1 MLLQKHD
8 IPYEIFEASD
18 RPGGRIFTYSFR
30 PDPDKSLNGKHEYYD
45 VGAMRFPNNN
55 ANKATFDLFKE
66 LGFRFRNEENPD
78 GELIEFKF
86 GIGDNIRH
94 FNGISTTAKDAAAG
108 FDLFGEGKP
117 LGNVPRGFV
126 DVQDTDE
133 EGNVYRGV
141 DACHFKAFSD
151 LRKKLASDF
160 DKEWKKLLEEWDWA
174 STHSYLAR
182 AEELRFPQPVIDWI
196 EKHKSGTGRYAQA
209 LTEEILTALIVYDP
223 NIAKNGWWCLEGGSE
238 VLIKEMLFKL
248 SNPPHYNHRVTAVA
262 EDSMCFPDPSRRMK
276 VSIQGRKYEYFSHVV
291 STVSFAALRTVD
303 TDDVFMNYGQREA
316 MRVLYYGDAIK
327 VGIKFKTRWWEKD
340 AVKYK
345 QLGGASNTDRQ
356 SRAVVYPS
364 YGLEEEGPGVLL
376 VSYNWGQDATRFG
389 ALIKNSDWTKQL
401 DPARVRPQS
410 EEVLLEQIYQDLAVM
425 HTPDNFDSEEVK
437 KFKETLIEDTLDYHT
452 FDWSRSPF
460 TMGAFAEFHPGQF
473 STLFADI
480 LQPAGVFGNF
490 HFAGELASH
499 HHGWVGGALDS
510 AMRVVEQIVMDLGL
524 GLTSDK
530 DRSLVFDSQTSAD
543 EWHLWGMVEEVDA
556 DQ

>member
-1 MLLQKHD
+1 MTSASSLPRTPIRTVAPVMLKNSDASSVHIKVAQYFVNKKLEELKKKKFHLKSELIDGDTRSGSHQYSWDDLPQQLQEALHPSLRKESTRVAIIGGGVAGLRTAMLLQKHD

-262 EDSMCFPDPSRRMK
+262 EDSMCF
-276 VSIQGRKYEYFSHVV
+276 FC
-291 STVSFAALRTVD
+291 
-303 TDDVFMNYGQREA
+303 
-316 MRVLYYGDAIK
+316 
-327 VGIKFKTRWWEKD
+327 
-340 AVKYK
+340 
-345 QLGGASNTDRQ
+345 
-356 SRAVVYPS
+356 
-364 YGLEEEGPGVLL
+364 GPE
-376 VSYNWGQDATRFG
+376 RF
-389 ALIKNSDWTKQL
+389 
-401 DPARVRPQS
+401 ARVEGQS
-410 EEVLLEQIYQDLAVM
+410 GKQRM
-425 HTPDNFDSEEVK
+425 
-437 KFKETLIEDTLDYHT
+437 
-452 FDWSRSPF
+452 
-460 TMGAFAEFHPGQF
+460 
-473 STLFADI
+473 
-480 LQPAGVFGNF
+480 
-490 HFAGELASH
+490 
-499 HHGWVGGALDS
+499 
-510 AMRVVEQIVMDLGL
+510 
-524 GLTSDK
+524 
-530 DRSLVFDSQTSAD
+530 
-543 EWHLWGMVEEVDA
+543 
-556 DQ
+556 